1 MKCPRLHSFISKI
14 TKNQRG
20 FTLIELI
27 IAIAITTL
35 ITGGVASALFQVYNV
50 NTLNSNHMTATR
62 QVQNAGFWI
71 SQDSQ
76 MAQIV
81 DTVDDG
87 STAEIEILFL
97 SWTGWGYD
105 IGDDKGTDY
114 VEVGY
119 YYDAATSEI
128 WRNEVKTTTIYDSN
142 GGPVGT
148 PTISS
153 SLIRVAQFITSAT
166 TTLSVNKIELTIV
179 AEVGDSSEQRTYE
192 VSPRPIG

>member
-1 MKCPRLHSFISKI
+1 MKRARFHSFISKV

-35 ITGGVASALFQVYNV
+35 ITGGVVSALFQVYNV

-81 DTVDDG
+81 DTADDG
-87 STAEIEILFL
+87 GTAEIEILFL

-105 IGDDKGTDY
+105 IGDDRGTNY
-114 VEVGY
+114 VEIVY
-119 YYDAATSEI
+119 YYDAATYEI

-142 GGPVGT
+142 GGQVGT

-153 SLIRVAQFITSAT
+153 SLIRVAQFITSTT

-192 VSPRPIG
+192 VSPRPIS